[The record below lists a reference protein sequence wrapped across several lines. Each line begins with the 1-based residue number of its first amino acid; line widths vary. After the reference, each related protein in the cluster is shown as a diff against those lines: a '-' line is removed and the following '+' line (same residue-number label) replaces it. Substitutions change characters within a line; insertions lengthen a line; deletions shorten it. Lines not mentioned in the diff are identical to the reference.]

1 VRRLGLGERMAARAV
16 AVVRDDPRFADILV
30 EERKTGLILYELV
43 QPFQHPAWESYYA
56 PWARIVPL
64 DPGHSTYRLEYMR
77 YTGKWQALP
86 FEGSLEEC
94 IREIA
99 RDTWNVFF
107 G

>member
-1 VRRLGLGERMAARAV
+1 MRRLGLGGEMAGRAV
-16 AVVRDDPRFADILV
+16 AVVRDDTRFANALV
-30 EERKTGLILYELV
+30 EERKNGLVLYTLV
-43 QPFQHPAWESYYA
+43 EPAGRPPWEAYYN

-86 FEGSLEEC
+86 FEGTLEEC
-94 IREIA
+94 IREI
-99 RDTWNVFF
+99 RQDSWNVFF